1 MNVSRQQAPQVR
13 LLCGA
18 LWVIATWLWAGPV
31 FAHTIAGSNAV
42 FVQGI
47 DGPAIAAFVYLG
59 AKHMVTG
66 YDHLLFL
73 FGVLFYLAR
82 PLQVVQ
88 YVTLFALGHSLTL
101 LAGVLLNL
109 QINAALIDAVIGFS
123 VIYKGFENIGGFRS
137 LGIPMPSPRAAVFV
151 FGLFHGLGLATRL
164 QAFDLNPNGLLSN
177 LISFN
182 VGIEIGQILALA
194 GVFLVLSLWRQSP
207 GFQRHAFITNTLLMS
222 GGFLLVGY
230 HISAWLSGTGA

>member
-1 MNVSRQQAPQVR
+1 MLLLRQHSKQVG
-13 LLCGA
+13 LSHGA
-18 LWVIATWLWAGPV
+18 LWIFAASLWAGSAW
-31 FAHTIAGSNAV
+31 AHTIAGSNAV

-109 QINAALIDAVIGFS
+109 QVSASLIDAVIGFS
-123 VIYKGFENIGGFRS
+123 VVYKGFENMGGFRT
-137 LGIPMPSPRAAVFV
+137 LGIPTPDPRAAVFV

-177 LISFN
+177 LLSFN
-182 VGIEIGQILALA
+182 VGVEIGQIMALTA
-194 GVFLVLSLWRQSP
+194 VFLVLSLWRQSL
-207 GFQRHAFITNTLLMS
+207 GFTRHAFITNTLLM
-222 GGFLLVGY
+222 GGGLLLVGY
-230 HISAWLSGTGA
+230 HLSAWISGSGA

>member
-1 MNVSRQQAPQVR
+1 MPLQGQHSKQVR
-13 LLCGA
+13 LVVGA
-18 LWVIATWLWAGPV
+18 LWIVAVSLWAGS
-31 FAHTIAGSNAV
+31 AWSHTIAGSNAV

-47 DGPAIAAFVYLG
+47 DGPAIAAFLYLG

-123 VIYKGFENIGGFRS
+123 VVYKGFENIGGFRS
-137 LGIPMPSPRAAVFV
+137 LNLPMPDPRAAVFV

-164 QAFDLNPNGLLSN
+164 QAFDLSPNGLLSN

-194 GVFLVLSLWRQSP
+194 GVFLVLSVWRQSP
-207 GFQRHAFITNTLLMS
+207 GFQRHAFITNTLLMG

>member
-1 MNVSRQQAPQVR
+1 MPLPGQHSKQVR
-13 LLCGA
+13 LVVGA
-18 LWVIATWLWAGPV
+18 LWIVAVSLWAGS
-31 FAHTIAGSNAV
+31 AWSHTIAGSNAV

-47 DGPAIAAFVYLG
+47 DGPAIAAFIYLG

-101 LAGVLLNL
+101 LGGVLLSL
-109 QINAALIDAVIGFS
+109 QVNAALIDAVIGFS
-123 VIYKGFENIGGFRS
+123 VIYKGFENMGGFRT
-137 LGIPMPSPRAAVFV
+137 LGIPTPNPRVAVFV

-164 QAFDLNPNGLLSN
+164 QAFELNPTGLLSN
-177 LISFN
+177 LLSFN
-182 VGIEIGQILALA
+182 VGVEIGQIMALTA
-194 GVFLVLSLWRQSP
+194 VFLLLSLWRQSP
-207 GFQRHAFITNTLLMS
+207 GFGRHAFITNTLLM
-222 GGFLLVGY
+222 GGGMLLVGY
-230 HISAWLSGTGA
+230 HLSAWISGNGV

>member
-1 MNVSRQQAPQVR
+1 MTLLSLQSSHRR
-13 LLCGA
+13 LLYVLLAAVMALLLAGA
-18 LWVIATWLWAGPV
+18 AR
-31 FAHTIAGSNAV
+31 AHTIGGSNAV

-101 LAGVLLNL
+101 LAGVLLGL
-109 QINAALIDAVIGFS
+109 QVNAALIDAVIGFS
-123 VIYKGFENIGGFRS
+123 VVYKGFENIGGFRS
-137 LGIPMPSPRAAVFV
+137 LGIPTPDPRAAVFV

-177 LISFN
+177 LVSFN
-182 VGIEIGQILALA
+182 VGVEIGQVLALT
-194 GVFLVLSLWRQSP
+194 GVFLVLSLWRRSP
-207 GFQRHAFITNTLLMS
+207 GFGRHAFFTNTLLMS
-222 GGFLLVGY
+222 GGMLLVGY
-230 HISAWLSGTGA
+230 HLWAWLSGTGA